1 VLPIVG
7 SRQLQNFRN
16 SPTMDGIDS
25 YTVSGAST
33 MSRVAEIAEFLE
45 SFAPTK
51 LAEAWDN
58 VGLLVG
64 DPLASVER
72 IMTCLTITPTSTE
85 EAIAGGANLIVAH
98 HPLPFRPLNRLT
110 TATPEGRML
119 LDLIAARVAVYSPHT
134 AFDSAA
140 AGINQQLATGLEL
153 ADVQVLAPAADGVL
167 GSGRFGQLR
176 GMQRLDGLANV
187 VKQFLKI
194 ERVQVVGTLDREVRQ
209 VAVAC
214 GSAGE
219 FLTPAREAGC
229 DCLVTGEVRFHTALE
244 AESTGISLI
253 LAGHYASERFGVE
266 ALAGVLAKQFPTLHV
281 WASREEAD
289 PLGWF

>member
-1 VLPIVG
+1 M
-7 SRQLQNFRN
+7 N
-16 SPTMDGIDS
+16 
-25 YTVSGAST
+25 
-33 MSRVAEIAEFLE
+33 RVAEIAEFLE
-45 SFAPTK
+45 SYAPLE

-64 DPLASVER
+64 DPMSNVNRL
-72 IMTCLTITPTSTE
+72 MTCLTITPASAQ
-85 EAIAGGANLIVAH
+85 EAIAESANLIVTH
-98 HPLPFRPLNRLT
+98 HPLPFRPLKQLT

-140 AGINQQLATGLEL
+140 TGINRQLAIGLDL
-153 ADVQVLAPAADGVL
+153 ADVRPLVPATDCAL
-167 GSGRFGQLR
+167 GAGRFGQLR
-176 GMQRLDGLANV
+176 SSQRLDGLANV
-187 VKQFLKI
+187 VKQFLRI
-194 ERVQVVGTLDREVRQ
+194 DRVQGVGKPDRIVRR

-244 AESTGISLI
+244 AESTGIALI

-266 ALAGVLAKQFPTLHV
+266 TLAGVLSQQFPKLHV

-289 PLGWF
+289 PLCWF